1 MRKIQLVVMIMLAF
15 SFFAGAADAQR
26 RVRKPVVTV
35 PPLDVRTARGKVDIQ
50 LTDINAFLDKFGPIA
65 QSVEILDK
73 AAAEGRLDKAG
84 IARNEATKQKLV
96 LAIRDLKAGLT
107 TLESEFRTK
116 PVLAK
121 YLPKIQGIT
130 DLAAQ
135 AEDSGIAG
143 KFVAAKEP
151 LRGVSAKLT
160 DTLATMP
167 K

>member
-1 MRKIQLVVMIMLAF
+1 MRKIQLTVMILLAF
-15 SFFAGAADAQR
+15 TLFAGAADAQR
-26 RVRKPVVTV
+26 RVRKPAVVV
-35 PPLDVRTARGKVDIQ
+35 PPLDVRTAREKVDIQ
-50 LTDINAFLDKFGPIA
+50 LTNVNRFLDKFGPIA

-84 IARNEATKQKLV
+84 IARNEATKQKLIV
-96 LAIRDLKAGLT
+96 AIRDLKAGLA

-116 PVLAK
+116 PILAK
-121 YLPKIQGIT
+121 YLPKIQGTT

-135 AEDSGIAG
+135 AEDSAIAG

-160 DTLATMP
+160 DTLATLP